1 MKIKPL
7 VLLPGAIAVLFAAAA
22 PLMPMLTHGVVAQA
36 APGARPNRA
45 DKMRGGRA
53 WQELN
58 LTDAQ
63 KAQMKQVRESAKQR
77 MDTILTSE
85 QKAQL
90 QAARQQRQRP
100 NLNLTE
106 AQKAQMKAVREDTQ
120 RQIEAILTPEQRQ
133 KLQEIKQQRGQ
144 RSSQRRQLRPAQ

>member
-7 VLLPGAIAVLFAAAA
+7 VLLPGAIAVLFVAAA
-22 PLMPMLTHGVVAQA
+22 PLMPPLTDGVAAQT
-36 APGARPNRA
+36 APGVRPNRA
-45 DKMRGGRA
+45 DQMQRGKG

-63 KAQMKQVRESAKQR
+63 KAQMRQVRESAKQR
-77 MDTILTSE
+77 MGAILTGE
-85 QKAQL
+85 QQAQL

-133 KLQEIKQQRGQ
+133 KLQEMRQQRGQ
-144 RSSQRRQLRPAQ
+144 RSSQRRHMRPEQ